1 MKPLDDDEPG
11 AAAEESQAG
20 LDLVTESSQDDDAQD
35 KTART
40 ITWKRWLGMGITL
53 VLIVIAILLLLRACA
68 KEVPESVTV
77 VAAGDMACDAKD
89 PAMKKKNRDMNQCRF
104 KEVSDIAVSLQPDAL
119 LGLGDYQYEVPKA
132 EAYQDIYGPTWGRLR
147 SITLPAIGNQEL
159 KVFEANTFR
168 QYFGERAGPPE
179 GYWSTELGRW
189 HVVVLNSNCT
199 VVIGGCG
206 EGSPQQIWLT
216 EDLAANDSKCTLA
229 IMHHPRWSTGI
240 AGPDGRTDALYRT
253 LDQGG
258 VDILLSGHEA
268 DYERFGQLDADGNP
282 SMEGVRQFVVG
293 TGGQAVYRPEQGAAP
308 WRNKGVLI
316 ESEYADFEHHGV
328 LELQLDPDRYSW
340 AFHSLDTKKP
350 ITDSGS
356 SPCR

>member
-1 MKPLDDDEPG
+1 VNEDDG
-11 AAAEESQAG
+11 RIAAAADRPVEPELAQVPQVEDGHSE
-20 LDLVTESSQDDDAQD
+20 TSSAP
-35 KTART
+35 R
-40 ITWKRWLGMGITL
+40 WKRWLGMGVAL
-53 VLIVIAILLLLRACA
+53 VLIVIGILLLMRACA
-68 KEVPESVTV
+68 AEVPDSVTV

-89 PAMKKKNRDMNQCRF
+89 PAMKKKNQSMNQCRF

-147 SITLPAIGNQEL
+147 SITLPALGNQEL

-168 QYFGERAGPPE
+168 EYFGERAGPPE

-206 EGSPQQIWLT
+206 EGSPQQLWLT
-216 EDLAANDSKCTLA
+216 QDLAANDSKCTLA
-229 IMHHPRWSTGI
+229 LMHHPRWSTGI
-240 AGPDGRTDALYRT
+240 AGPDGRTEVLYRT
-253 LDQGG
+253 LEEGG

-268 DYERFGQLDADGNP
+268 DYERFGPLDADGNP
-282 SMEGVRQFVVG
+282 SMQGVRQFVVG
-293 TGGQAVYRPEQGAAP
+293 TGGQAVYRPEEGAAP
-308 WRNKGVLI
+308 WRNKGALI
-316 ESEYADFEHHGV
+316 DSEYVDFDHHGV

-340 AFHSLDTKKP
+340 AFHSLDTKKE

-356 SPCR
+356 SPCY